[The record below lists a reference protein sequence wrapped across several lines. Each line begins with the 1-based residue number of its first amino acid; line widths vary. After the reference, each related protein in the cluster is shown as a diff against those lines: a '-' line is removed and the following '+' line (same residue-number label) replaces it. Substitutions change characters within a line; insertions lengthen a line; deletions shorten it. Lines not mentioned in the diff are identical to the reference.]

1 METALTTDV
10 KIKAPDT
17 ASHILENAMTF
28 GQEQIDLM
36 KTTICKGATNDELAM
51 FLMVCKRTQLDP
63 FARQIYMIPRWDNKL
78 KKYVMGIQTSIDGM
92 RLIAQR
98 TGEYQGQVGPF
109 LCDQDGDWVDAWL
122 LEGYPKAAKVGVWR
136 QGFREP
142 LYAVAVWDSYVVK
155 NKDGSVGFMWDKMSE
170 VMIAKCAESLAL
182 RRAFPQELSGI
193 YSEDEMAQANNKAP
207 ELAPEVGGDHPVP
220 SPTGKPTGGAASH
233 GAPAKPIAA
242 QKPAANGAKK
252 GRMQD
257 TVDKVKSEN
266 DPKALK
272 AKAILGKFKSVAVS
286 RDILEKFL
294 KTKLED
300 ISDEQIG
307 LLKRLHTE
315 ITDGRLDAKDAFT
328 ADIGAPKSAKTP
340 VDALN
345 DRFG

>member
-1 METALTTDV
+1 MENSLVPVEHKT
-10 KIKAPDT
+10 PDT

-207 ELAPEVGGDHPVP
+207 ELAPEVGAANPVP
-220 SPTGKPTGGAASH
+220 SPTNKPTGGAASH
-233 GAPAKPIAA
+233 GAPAKPITA

-252 GRMQD
+252 GRIQD

-328 ADIGAPKSAKTP
+328 ADIGAPKPAKTP